1 MGSRL
6 VAWCTD
12 SYRTGVDLEQG
23 LTGGA
28 TLVVSETDTAAAVG
42 SGDVAVLATPRII
55 ALCEEA
61 TNQAVQGRLPDGCT
75 TVGVQVRLDH
85 VMPSAVGAEVVA
97 EAKLEKIAGRKLIFA
112 VAAHEGRCL
121 VAVGK
126 VTRVV
131 VDIEQFLAK
140 TR

>member
-1 MGSRL
+1 M
-6 VAWCTD
+6 
-12 SYRTGVDLEQG
+12 DLEQG
-23 LTGGA
+23 LTGDA
-28 TLVVSETDTAAAVG
+28 KLVVTNADTAVAYG
-42 SGDVAVLATPRII
+42 SGDVAVLATPRVI

-61 TNQAVQGRLPDGCT
+61 THQALQGRLPDGT
-75 TVGVQVRLDH
+75 TSVGVQVRLDH

-97 EAKLEKIAGRKLIFA
+97 EAKLEKMAGRKLIFT

-121 VAVGK
+121 VAAGR